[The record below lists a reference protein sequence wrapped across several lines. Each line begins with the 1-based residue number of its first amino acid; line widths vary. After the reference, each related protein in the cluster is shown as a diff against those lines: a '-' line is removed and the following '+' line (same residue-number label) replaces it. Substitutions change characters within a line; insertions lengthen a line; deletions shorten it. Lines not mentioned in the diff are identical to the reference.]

1 MSAEHTQ
8 EDQHNTGTS
17 QDAKANRKTANTD
30 INRIMSVH
38 VERLGG
44 PEHEHGEEVG
54 AGDEG
59 DDQGQTQG
67 ARLLLQTC
75 GEDGV
80 FSTVDLPESK
90 GNQHKEAEYKWS
102 EDMSRAPGV
111 L

>member
-1 MSAEHTQ
+1 MSAEHTK
-8 EDQHNTGTS
+8 EDQHDTGTS
-17 QDAKANRKTANTD
+17 QNAKANGKTANADT
-30 INRIMSVH
+30 NGIMSVH
-38 VERLGG
+38 VESLGW

-54 AGDEG
+54 ARDEG
-59 DDQGQTQG
+59 DNQGQTQG

-80 FSTVDLPESK
+80 FSTIDLPESK
-90 GNQHKEAEYKWS
+90 SNQHNEAEDKWS